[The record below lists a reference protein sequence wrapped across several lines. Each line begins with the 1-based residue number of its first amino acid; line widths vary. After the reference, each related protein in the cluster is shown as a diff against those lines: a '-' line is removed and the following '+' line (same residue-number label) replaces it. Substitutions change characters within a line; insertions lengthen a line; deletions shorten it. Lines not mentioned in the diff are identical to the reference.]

1 MRWPDLEIRIDFEA
15 PLSSIVVF
23 SPPGA
28 VCVEPATAW
37 PDALRLSAA
46 GVPGT
51 GQAVLESGE
60 TLAATMTWS
69 W

>member
-1 MRWPDLEIRIDFEA
+1 VRWPDLELRLEFEA
-15 PLSSIVVF
+15 PVVSVVVF
-23 SPPGA
+23 SPPGS

-46 GVPGT
+46 GSIGT
-51 GQAVLESGE
+51 GQALLPAGGS
-60 TLAATMTWS
+60 LAASTTWR